1 MIQLCGMSKR
11 NAFTLINSQNGN
23 LAFKVMDFEGS
34 GYFDHIQRNN
44 FYSLIFVWKG
54 TGIVKVDFSDY
65 ELNTPAVFAFSPY
78 QPFMFSVDEEFIGS
92 VVQFHPDFFCI
103 HKHQNEVACN
113 GVLFNNI
120 YQAPYIT
127 LEHSQQQK
135 LSDAIKEMKEE
146 VQNTSLAQYEL
157 LLSHLKIMLINL
169 SRIKVEQHPKPNEN
183 VIRKNPPFIL
193 QNLKEAIEQNYR
205 TKHSAG
211 DYAELLHI
219 SPKALTKITK
229 THFNKTL
236 TGLISERI
244 IIEAKREL
252 YLTSKTIKEIAY
264 ELGYDDEYYFSR
276 FFKTNTDISP
286 QFFRETVGFAAAEL
300 L

>member
-1 MIQLCGMSKR
+1 MIKR

-34 GYFDHIQRNN
+34 GYFDHVQRNN

-54 TGIVKVDFSDY
+54 TGFVKSDFSNY
-65 ELNTPAVFAFSPY
+65 ELNTPGVFAFSPY
-78 QPFMFSVDEEFIGS
+78 QPFMFSVDEEFTGS
-92 VVQFHPDFFCI
+92 AVQFHPDFFCI

-127 LEHSQQQK
+127 LEQPQQQK
-135 LSDAIKEMKEE
+135 FLDILREMKEE
-146 VQNTSLAQYEL
+146 VQNISLAQYEL
-157 LLSHLKIMLINL
+157 LISHLKIMLIFL
-169 SRIKVEQHPKPNEN
+169 SRIRVEQHSQSNEN
-183 VIRKNPPFIL
+183 VSRKNSPFIL
-193 QNLKEAIEQNYR
+193 QNLKEAIEKNYR

-219 SPKALTKITK
+219 SPRALAKITK
-229 THFNKTL
+229 TYFNKTL
-236 TGLISERI
+236 TGLITERI

-252 YLTSKTIKEIAY
+252 YLTSKTVKEIAY

-276 FFKTNTDISP
+276 LFKTNTDISP
-286 QFFRETVGFAAAEL
+286 QFFRETVGFAAAE
-300 L
+300 